1 MSGFSFNPSASM
13 VPMGHGTMIAQLGRR
28 GEPASGQRSSSGI
41 DQALRTIFGA
51 SRTPK
56 LREVIRPDQLRTG
69 GDPTDA
75 VRLVLLARIHNAGFK
90 QFVDA
95 VAGRNLQNTGG
106 MARSPTRPDFSMLFL
121 KTAASHMQEL
131 KAVRTGPLG
140 PSERAKARS
149 DADQFIRKS
158 AATLDL
164 LKR

>member
-1 MSGFSFNPSASM
+1 
-13 VPMGHGTMIAQLGRR
+13 MIAQLGRH

-75 VRLVLLARIHNAGFK
+75 VRLVLLARIQKAGLK
-90 QFVDA
+90 RFVDD
-95 VAGRNLQNTGG
+95 VAGNNRQNTGG
-106 MARSPTRPDFSMLFL
+106 MARPPTRPDFW
-121 KTAASHMQEL
+121 TTAAASHMQEL
-131 KAVRTGPLG
+131 KAVRMGPLG

-149 DADQFIRKS
+149 DADQFIRNS